1 MANQSL
7 SSTENEEKFIWDG
20 TLENL
25 KKFMADKLKLQGK
38 WTSPGGE
45 TKLFKS
51 PLVSLKRQ
59 SKTSKWI
66 TISGTLN
73 EVNDVIKQLKSICEK
88 AAMNLTTK
96 SIKVDENVDASIN
109 SDSAEA
115 SVIELTCPES
125 MPVISNQLNLTAP
138 MPFNNEQTIVEDKL
152 SCIEAEMKSFESKF
166 LDRTLSL
173 ANDLNNLKEHCLE
186 NNSGYIKGLRL
197 ENISLKEENK
207 TLKDRL
213 ETTRFALADLNTKVK
228 DLKNEKACLITSLK
242 ILHQDYF
249 QSDEN
254 GLNNKES
261 AASSSAVNS
270 GPWLKPSSTCKS
282 SKSVDSNIQICNKF
296 ESLDCKGDDPETLN
310 NTPTKGQNNL
320 RTNLGKKRK
329 GGAKISFKH
338 YTICVKDRHVIY
350 CTPCRV

>member
-7 SSTENEEKFIWDG
+7 SSTENGEKFIWDG

-25 KKFMADKLKLQGK
+25 KKFVADELKLLGK

-45 TKLFKS
+45 TKLFTS
-51 PLVSLKRQ
+51 PLVSLKWQ

-66 TISGTLN
+66 TISGTPN
-73 EVNDVIKQLKSICEK
+73 EVNDVIIKQLKSICEE
-88 AAMNLTTK
+88 AAMNSTTK
-96 SIKVDENVDASIN
+96 SVNVDENVDASIN

-125 MPVISNQLNLTAP
+125 MPGISNQLNLTAP
-138 MPFNNEQTIVEDKL
+138 MSFNNEQTIIKDKL
-152 SCIEAEMKSFESKF
+152 SCTEAEMKSLESKF
-166 LDRTLSL
+166 LDKTLSL

-186 NNSGYIKGLRL
+186 NNSGYINGLRY

-213 ETTRFALADLNTKVK
+213 ETTRFAFADLNTKVK
-228 DLKNEKACLITSLK
+228 DLENEKACLITSLK
-242 ILHQDYF
+242 ILYQDYF

-254 GLNNKES
+254 GLENKES

-282 SKSVDSNIQICNKF
+282 TKTVDSNIQIFNRF
-296 ESLDCKGDDPETLN
+296 ESLDCEGDVEESDDPETLN
-310 NTPTKGQNNL
+310 NTPTKDQNNL

-329 GGAKISFKH
+329 GGTKGHGTHLNMNAKKSL
-338 YTICVKDRHVIY
+338 
-350 CTPCRV
+350 PN